1 MVYEWVRL
9 DTPSEEDT
17 MRFTCNSAVAIA
29 KGTLCIL
36 LDENRVGAHSAAA
49 QPVAGVAAMDKAN
62 NDYSTTVSIWTKGRF
77 DAKASG
83 ALVVGQAWQTAA
95 QANTIKLAEID
106 LNVVSGAQIGGKSL
120 ATASA
125 DETVNVTLSG
135 IW

>member
-9 DTPSEEDT
+9 DTPSEADT
-17 MRFTCNSAVAIA
+17 MLFNCNSGVAIA
-29 KGTLCIL
+29 KGTLLAL
-36 LDENRVGAHSAAA
+36 LDENRVGAHSAAG
-49 QPVAGVAAMDKAN
+49 QSLAGVAAMDKAS
-62 NDYSTTVSIWTKGRF
+62 NDYSTTIAVWTKGRF
-77 DAKASG
+77 DAKASA